1 MQLCSPEEIA
11 KQLDMDVKLFKRHI
25 KTAPDFPRP
34 ALFKSQ
40 KIVRWDKADIEEWLK
55 KQKSNMAR

>member
-25 KTAPDFPRP
+25 KTSPGFPRP

-40 KIVRWDKADIEEWLK
+40 KIVRWDQADINEWLK